1 MIFLAPVRGVVKPL
15 SDSPDAVFADK
26 MLGDGII
33 VAPSDK
39 TGTIVSPVTGLI
51 KALNE
56 NLHALVIEEKTTGV
70 EVLIHVGINTV
81 SLAGEGFEL
90 AKTGGFLSKKI
101 KVGSHVIA
109 GQPLLTVDFEFI
121 RSKELSDLVMIIIT
135 NHPDSVVKAEATGV
149 IEAGQPLFSMSDA
162 VLSPAVAA
170 TSNDVSL
177 LKASEWITIINPTG
191 LHARPTARL
200 VTLTKSVVG
209 TVIIEKEDGTQA
221 DAKSTTAIMSMG
233 LHKGEKARFYAPNVS
248 DLKPIVEAVR
258 SGLGEGPDDVQH
270 EAPKIETKH
279 NFDTSQQTIDL
290 ATESVLQLNIASPGV
305 AVGKAVILSHEERD
319 LGREAIGSLDEEQ
332 KFLMDALKQAEKDI
346 ESEMGYAD
354 AEAKEILEAHLSFLT
369 DPSFVTETQALIK
382 EGSNAAWAWQQVAA
396 KNAAELAASDNAYLA
411 ARAADVK
418 DVARRVLNLILGEE
432 DKVEY
437 GPDSIVL
444 TEEFLPSD
452 ISRMT
457 ANVIA
462 TATVLGTPTGHA
474 AIMMRNRGIGSLYGA
489 PKSLMKVAPG
499 SMVIVDASEGKL
511 ILNPTETTLL
521 SYQDRMSASNKV
533 KAQNLADAHKPCVTT
548 DGHKVE
554 ISGNICDVAEAKL
567 AVERGAEGFGLVRS
581 EFLFENRPTAPTEND
596 QIGIYQPILDV
607 AGEHPVVVRLL
618 DAGGDKPISYV
629 RAHPEDN
636 PLLGVRGVRLFVDNE
651 DLLRTQLRALLRCE
665 PRRNLHIMIPMIA
678 LVSEIEMV
686 RVIMLEEADKLGI
699 AHNDLPKLGAMAET
713 PAVCV
718 MSEQFAKH
726 VDFFS
731 VGSNDL
737 TQYTMAMDRTN
748 SRLAAA
754 ASAANPGVLGL
765 IKTLCEG
772 AAKHNVHVAV
782 CGGAASDPITAALFI
797 GLGVQELAVS
807 GVAVPQIK
815 ALMRSH
821 SFVKLQEVAQKAL
834 ACETEDE
841 VKKMVSAAL
850 NLG

>member
-1 MIFLAPVRGVVKPL
+1 MIFLAPVGGLVKPL

-39 TGTIVSPVTGLI
+39 TATIVAPVTGII
-51 KALNE
+51 KTLNE

-81 SLAGEGFEL
+81 SLGGKGFEL
-90 AKTGGFLSKKI
+90 AKTGGFLGKKI

-109 GQPLLTVDFEFI
+109 GQPLITADFDFI
-121 RSKELSDLVMIIIT
+121 RSKGLSDLVMMIIT
-135 NHPDSVVKAEATGV
+135 NHPGSLIKTEATGQ
-149 IEAGQPLFSMSDA
+149 IEAGKPLFSMNDVA
-162 VLSPAVAA
+162 LSPALAA
-170 TSNDVSL
+170 TSTDLSL
-177 LKASEWITIINPTG
+177 LASSEWITIINPTG

-200 VTLTKSVVG
+200 VNLTKSVVG
-209 TVIIEKEDGTQA
+209 TVIIEQENGTQA

-233 LHKGEKARFYAPNVS
+233 IHKDQKVRFWAPKLS
-248 DLKPIVEAVR
+248 DLKPIIEAVKN
-258 SGLGEGPDDVQH
+258 GLGEGPDDAPH
-270 EAPKIETKH
+270 EAPKIEPQH
-279 NFDTSQQTIDL
+279 DFDTSQQTLELDK
-290 ATESVLQLNIASPGV
+290 ESVIKLNVASPGV
-305 AVGKAVILSHEERD
+305 AVGRAVILSHEERE
-319 LGREAIGSLDEEQ
+319 LGREAIGSVDEEQ
-332 KFLMDALKQAEKDI
+332 SFLMYALKQAEKDI

-369 DPSFVTETQALIK
+369 DPSFVTDTQELINS
-382 EGSNAAWAWQQVAA
+382 GSNAAWAWQQVSA
-396 KNAAELAASDNAYLA
+396 KNARELAASDNTYLA

-432 DKVEY
+432 DKVNYE
-437 GPDSIVL
+437 PDSIVL

-457 ANVIA
+457 VNVIG
-462 TATVLGTPTGHA
+462 TVTVLGTPTGHA

-499 SMVIVDASEGKL
+499 SMVIVDAKEGKL
-511 ILNPTETTLL
+511 IINPTEATLS
-521 SYQDRMSASNKV
+521 SYQDRMTEANQI

-554 ISGNICDVAEAKL
+554 ISGNICDVEEAKL
-567 AVERGAEGFGLVRS
+567 AVDRGAEGFGLVRS
-581 EFLFENRPTAPTEND
+581 EFLFENRPTAPTEEE
-596 QIGIYQPILDV
+596 QIAIYQPILDV

-629 RAHPEDN
+629 RAHKEDN

-678 LVSEIEMV
+678 LLDEIETV
-686 RVIMLEEADKLGI
+686 RVIMLDEANKLNI
-699 AHNDLPKLGAMAET
+699 PHTDLPKLGAMAET

-718 MSEQFAKH
+718 MSEQFARH

-765 IKTLCEG
+765 IQTLCQG

-815 ALMRSH
+815 ALIRGH
-821 SFVKLQEVAQKAL
+821 SYVKLQEVAQKAL
-834 ACETEDE
+834 ACKTEDE
-841 VKKMVSAAL
+841 VKKMVIESL
-850 NLG
+850 NII